1 MKRRW
6 GFSVESSDKKIID
19 RVLQGETEVFEV
31 LIKRYQIPIINYV
44 YRMMGDYE
52 TAVDLS
58 QEVFLKVYL
67 SLDKYDK
74 SYKFSTW
81 LYKIACNKTID
92 YLRKRRLST
101 VSIDDVPQGEEE
113 GRPFEIPS
121 DNPGPDELFFSRDL
135 QERIDKSMEDLPE
148 DYRQLLILR
157 HVNGLSYNEIAEVT
171 HLPLGTVKN
180 RIFRARQRLKEMV
193 YPEVGLNDDG

>member
-1 MKRRW
+1 M
-6 GFSVESSDKKIID
+6 GFFVVESSDVKVIERIL
-19 RVLQGETEVFEV
+19 RGESEVFAV
-31 LIKRYQIPIINYV
+31 LIKRYQIPIINYM

-74 SYKFSTW
+74 EYKFSTW
-81 LYKIACNKTID
+81 LYKIASNQTID
-92 YLRKRRLST
+92 YLRKKKLNV
-101 VSIDDVPQGEEE
+101 VSIDHVPDSEEE

-121 DNPGPDELFFSRDL
+121 NNPGPEELFFSKDL
-135 QERIDKSMEDLPE
+135 QERIERVLETLPE
-148 DYRQLLILR
+148 EHRELLVLR

-171 HLPLGTVKN
+171 NLPLGTVKN
-180 RIFRARQRLKEMV
+180 RIFRARQQLKKRV
-193 YPEVGLNDDG
+193 FPEQRSHEEE